1 MIGARI
7 RQLRGS
13 ASQQEFADRL
23 GITREHVSR
32 LESGAQPGTE
42 VLRRLAQVTGVSL
55 DFLVL
60 GTDSAQREG
69 ALAAGAGWEAA
80 LGPLLRG
87 TTLRLPRAST
97 ASGRRADR
105 AWPELSEE
113 GREDIRALVRRI
125 AVVAVALEA
134 LLPAKA
140 AKPVIDELGDA
151 LATLLVD
158 RIVTAGGSSSARR
171 RRVHARPIP

>member
-32 LESGAQPGTE
+32 IESGVQPGTE

-60 GTDSAQREG
+60 GADPAERPG
-69 ALAAGAGWEAA
+69 AAAGAGWEAA
-80 LGPLLRG
+80 LGPLLGG
-87 TTLRLPRAST
+87 TSLRLTRAS
-97 ASGRRADR
+97 APAGRRAAR
-105 AWPELSEE
+105 AWQELSEE
-113 GREDIRALVRRI
+113 GRDDLRAFVRRI
-125 AVVAVALEA
+125 ALVAVAIET

-151 LATLLVD
+151 LSTLIAD
-158 RIVTAGGSSSARR
+158 RIVTAGGGSSARR
-171 RRVHARPIP
+171 RRVHSRPIS

>member
-32 LESGAQPGTE
+32 IESGAQPGTE

-60 GTDSAQREG
+60 GANSAERPG
-69 ALAAGAGWEAA
+69 AAAGGAGWEAA
-80 LGPLLRG
+80 LGPLLGG
-87 TTLRLPRAST
+87 TSLRLTRAS
-97 ASGRRADR
+97 AAAGRRADR
-105 AWPELSEE
+105 AWQELSEE
-113 GREDIRALVRRI
+113 GRDDLRAFVRRI
-125 AVVAVALEA
+125 ALVAVTIEA
-134 LLPAKA
+134 LLPVKA

-151 LATLLVD
+151 LSTLIVD
-158 RIVTAGGSSSARR
+158 RMGRR
-171 RRVHARPIP
+171 R